1 MKFIGTILWGSS
13 AFSVYSEEGVPLEK
27 EWEEFLMVNDDA
39 AVLVPPH
46 LKLVCVTD
54 EPPPSVLPKDLSPS
68 LEAE

>member
-13 AFSVYSEEGVPLEK
+13 AFSVYSEEGVPLAK
-27 EWEEFLMVNDDA
+27 EWEDRDVTNEE
-39 AVLVPPH
+39 AVVLLRPH

-54 EPPPSVLPKDLSPS
+54 EPPPSVLPKDLSSS

>member
-13 AFSVYSEEGVPLEK
+13 AFSVYSEEGKSLLD
-27 EWEEFLMVNDDA
+27 EWNDRDVSNEDTV
-39 AVLVPPH
+39 VLLKPH

-54 EPPPSVLPKDLSPS
+54 EPSPSVLPKDLSPS